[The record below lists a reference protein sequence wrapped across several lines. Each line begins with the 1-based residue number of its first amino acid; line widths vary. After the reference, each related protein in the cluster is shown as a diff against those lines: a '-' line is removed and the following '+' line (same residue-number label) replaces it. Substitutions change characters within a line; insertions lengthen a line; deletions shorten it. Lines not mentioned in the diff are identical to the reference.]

1 MDRRLAITCFVLAA
15 WLCLLSQ
22 RAEAQ
27 VGWRE
32 GFETPQTTW
41 LDAGGDG
48 RYRLAEHRRSMQGA
62 HGGVGCE
69 TLTVEVGSSGSYIYL
84 SHEIGHAPVIPELVP
99 SVWIRADRPGI
110 RVFARV
116 VFPRTPDP
124 RTGAPISAL
133 LAGTTYSK
141 VGNWEQL
148 YLEDVPTMIARQA
161 RVLRSQLKSA
171 VDTHEAYLDR
181 VLLNVLTG
189 PGRTHITIDDLE
201 VAGHVQTPELL
212 PGGAPGGAAAGGTQ
226 SGTVPELVRPR
237 ATVELNGSVMMVDG
251 RPFFPRAIEYQGEP
265 LTFLKDRGFNTIKFA
280 TTPTPAVLAEAERL
294 GLWLICQPERPP
306 GLGEVDT
313 SGQLLEPIGP
323 QFDRVLA
330 WHLGENLTGRELSAT
345 KRWVEQLR
353 RADNRTG
360 RPIMCEAEAEIRA
373 YSRMIDLLLMK
384 RMPLGTTFEL
394 ADYGTWLRERP
405 RLARPG
411 TPIWAVVQT
420 QPAVELLEQWSLLG
434 RVRPTSGAC
443 SSDQIRLLAYSAL
456 AAGARGLCFQ
466 SRSPLSAGDP
476 ATRDRAAALELL
488 NLELHAIEPWAAA
501 GTVVGN
507 VPGITIGAAPP
518 VNQKGK
524 YQGVKNKDISRHGE
538 IVPATVLAEASAVV
552 MQTDRAQL
560 LLPIWTSPGGQFV
573 TGQSAGNGIAFVVPG
588 APEANDAHEISPGG
602 LRPLRHQRVT
612 GGIRV
617 TLDELGISSM
627 VLLSQDPLVLSN
639 LVQRVSQSGRQAAR
653 LQHDLAVSR
662 LASVIEIDSQLSAAG
677 HVVNESAGWL
687 AAARKGIDEC
697 NALLAA
703 GQTRDAFLEARRA
716 LRPLGQIER
725 SHWTQAL
732 KGESGP
738 LASPMTA
745 TFISLPG
752 HWNFAAQAKAGKW
765 GRNRLSEGQFEDL
778 DRMVWAGWQH
788 YEHPQDGV
796 RTEAELSPAAP
807 KGGRFSLRM
816 AARAIDERAAAGLVE
831 TPPVWITS
839 PAVEAHAG
847 QWFQISGWVY
857 VPEPITGSLDG
868 LMIIDSLGGE
878 PLAWRLGEARRWT
891 KFTLH
896 RAAPRPGPLRVTIA
910 LTGFGEAWVDNV
922 MIEPWLPPGTP
933 PEPLPPGNR
942 SAFIRLPP
950 IRRN

>member
-1 MDRRLAITCFVLAA
+1 MLAA
-15 WLCLLSQ
+15 WLCLPCEP
-22 RAEAQ
+22 AWAQ

-32 GFETPQTTW
+32 GFETPQTSW

-62 HGGVGCE
+62 HSGVGCE

-84 SHEIGHAPVIPELVP
+84 SHEIGRAPVIPELVP

-110 RVFARV
+110 RLFARV

-124 RTGAPISAL
+124 RTGAPISTL
-133 LAGTTYSK
+133 LTGTTYSK

-148 YLEDVPTMIARQA
+148 YLEDVPTLIARQA
-161 RVLRSQLKSA
+161 RVLRSQLRSA

-201 VAGHVQTPELL
+201 VAGHVQPPELL
-212 PGGAPGGAAAGGTQ
+212 PAGTATGTPPPGAPE
-226 SGTVPELVRPR
+226 VLRPR
-237 ATVELNGSVMMVDG
+237 ATVELNGSVLMVDG

-265 LTFLKDRGFNTIKFA
+265 LVFLKDRGFNTIKFA
-280 TTPTPAVLAEAERL
+280 STPTPAVLAEAQRL
-294 GLWLICQPERPP
+294 GLWLICQPKRPP

-330 WHLGENLTGRELSAT
+330 WHLGENLTGRELAVT

-353 RADNRTG
+353 RADNRVG
-360 RPIMCEAEAEIRA
+360 RPIMCEAEAEVRA
-373 YSRMIDLLLMK
+373 YSRLIDLLLLK

-394 ADYGTWLRERP
+394 ADFGTWLRERP

-411 TPIWAVVQT
+411 TPVWAVVQT

-443 SSDQIRLLAYSAL
+443 SSDQIRLLAYAAL
-456 AAGARGLCFQ
+456 TAGVRGLCFQ
-466 SRSPLSAGDP
+466 SRSPLTADDE
-476 ATRDRAAALELL
+476 ATRNRAAALELL
-488 NLELHAIEPWAAA
+488 NLELHALEPWAAA

-507 VPGITIGAAPP
+507 VQGSIVGAAPS

-524 YQGVKNKDISRHGE
+524 YVNVKNHDISRRGE
-538 IVPATVLAEASAVV
+538 ITPIKVFSEVSGVV

-560 LLPIWTSPGGQFV
+560 LLPIWTSPGGQLV
-573 TGQSAGNGIAFVVPG
+573 TGQSAGNGVGFVVPG
-588 APEANDAHEISPGG
+588 VPESIDAHEISPGG

-627 VLLSQDPLVLSN
+627 VLLSQDPMVLAN
-639 LVQRVSQSGRQAAR
+639 VVQRLSQSGREAAR
-653 LQHDLAVSR
+653 LQRELAISR
-662 LASVIEIDSQLSAAG
+662 LQSVIEIDGQLAAAG
-677 HVVNESAGWL
+677 HVVKESTDWI
-687 AAARKGIDEC
+687 AAARKNLADC

-716 LRPLGQIER
+716 LRPLAQLER
-725 SHWTQAL
+725 SHWLQAL

-738 LASPMTA
+738 LASPLTA
-745 TFISLPG
+745 AFISLPG
-752 HWNFAAQAKAGKW
+752 HWNFMAQAAAGKW
-765 GRNRLSEGQFEDL
+765 ARNRLSEGQFEDL

-788 YEHPQDGV
+788 FEHPQDGV

-807 KGGRFSLRM
+807 KGGRFSLRL

-839 PAVEAHAG
+839 PAVEAYAG
-847 QWFQISGWVY
+847 QWFRISGWVY

-868 LMIIDSLGGE
+868 LMIIETLGGE
-878 PLAWRLGEARRWT
+878 PLAERLGEARQWKSFR
-891 KFTLH
+891 FY
-896 RAAPRPGPLRVTIA
+896 RAAPRSGPLRVTVA
-910 LTGFGEAWVDNV
+910 LTGFGEAWIDNV

-933 PEPLPPGNR
+933 PEPLLPGNR
-942 SAFIRLPP
+942 SALIRLPP
-950 IRRN
+950 VRR